1 MSTFH
6 AVHFIGESENKSLL
20 YLKGLFGSLKDQTGE
35 RGKRAGLASPA
46 VARESAMFWDKE
58 VKKKENH
65 GAKDPFGMK
74 IEAVPLVRMTLETD
88 PLNV

>member
-1 MSTFH
+1 
-6 AVHFIGESENKSLL
+6 
-20 YLKGLFGSLKDQTGE
+20 
-35 RGKRAGLASPA
+35 
-46 VARESAMFWDKE
+46 MFWDKE